1 MNSTGRTLDAPL
13 VANEPSAAPSS
24 LVHRHED
31 FILALSGVVVFVVL
45 WELLPAVGVV
55 NPLFTSSPS
64 RIVAA
69 ARWLAANGLW
79 DDVVIS
85 ATEFAAGFALAVVVG
100 VPLGILLGWYH
111 RWRAVFNPFISVLYV
126 TPRVAL
132 LPLLILWLGIG
143 LAPKIAV
150 VFLGA
155 FFPIVIT
162 VIAGMRTIDETLLMC
177 ARSFGAGPRQ
187 IFTTI
192 ALPSCVPFV
201 VAGLRLGVGRAL
213 VGVIVGEM
221 VASSGGIGH
230 MMSVAGATL
239 QTDKVF
245 VGIMLIALFGI
256 VVNWGLNRL
265 ERRFECWRP
274 ERS

>member
-1 MNSTGRTLDAPL
+1 MNGSDRIIEAPL
-13 VANEPSAAPSS
+13 IATERSVAAPS
-24 LVHRHED
+24 LYRRRED
-31 FILALSGVVVFVVL
+31 HILAGSAVVAFLVL
-45 WELLPAVGVV
+45 WEVLPALGLV

-85 ATEFAAGFALAVVVG
+85 VTEFAAGFSLAVLVG

-177 ARSFGAGPRQ
+177 ARSFGARPQQ
-187 IFTTI
+187 IFSTI

-221 VASSGGIGH
+221 VASTGGIGH

-245 VGIMLIALFGI
+245 VGIMLIASFGI
-256 VVNWGLNRL
+256 AMNWGLNRL
-265 ERRFECWRP
+265 ERRFENWRP